1 MLASGGIHNLLTAC
15 NKHLTPALSAGRY
28 AYLEKQLEAKDTN
41 GEKENGSSHKREKKE
56 RHEKSRDRGSEK
68 DRKSSKREHRD
79 GSRDRERKRHHS
91 SHEHSRTE
99 KERKHR
105 SPERRCGAA
114 RLGRGAAAPPWHDRH
129 ACSVRRTCSVLV
141 PCLRSASHDP
151 RLAVRALLFVHQYV
165 IRHKLLEDGA

>member
-1 MLASGGIHNLLTAC
+1 MVMVC
-15 NKHLTPALSAGRY
+15 NKVDKRLTPGLPACRY

-56 RHEKSRDRGSEK
+56 RGEKSRDREREK
-68 DRKSSKREHRD
+68 DRKSSKREHRDD

-105 SPERRCGAA
+105 TRSPERRCVAA
-114 RLGRGAAAPPWHDRH
+114 RLQGMLPPRPGLLILH
-129 ACSVRRTCSVLV
+129 AVVSSLACAVLTF
-141 PCLRSASHDP
+141 PGL
-151 RLAVRALLFVHQYV
+151 Q
-165 IRHKLLEDGA
+165 

>member
-1 MLASGGIHNLLTAC
+1 MGFRELQLPVPCVQALRTCFLVFCMGILDIRRIPSPFMVC
-15 NKHLTPALSAGRY
+15 NKVGKRMTPALCAGRY

-56 RHEKSRDRGSEK
+56 RHEKSRDREREK

-105 SPERRCGAA
+105 SPERRCAAA
-114 RLGRGAAAPPWHDRH
+114 R
-129 ACSVRRTCSVLV
+129 
-141 PCLRSASHDP
+141 
-151 RLAVRALLFVHQYV
+151 
-165 IRHKLLEDGA
+165 